1 MKNNN
6 YGFLKGLL
14 RAFTLAEVLIAIAI
28 VGVIAGLVLPTTIS
42 RAQNRGFE
50 QSYSRNVQTIEDAV
64 NALIV
69 SENKD
74 FFKSVMFSNTTPSS
88 YDNTSGEFIKKYLK
102 VSRYCGSGTDNAKLC
117 FPSTYFEYNGNAKEI
132 YNPNFAGACAKLKNG
147 ASICLQPQI
156 GATGAKGIIDLNGPS
171 GPNVLN
177 RDLRT
182 FELTAKTNSAK
193 DRTQDNVAVTLAPNL
208 GSESSDPCTTD
219 PNSLECCQTIS
230 PPSTTCCS
238 NYPSLSGCTVTPPP
252 PPTDPCTIDPY
263 SLDCCLKT
271 WVTPAN
277 KAWCC
282 QYEQIRTDV
291 YSGGKYLCATEVRWN
306 VIASPP
312 GNSQFGS
319 IRFALHVNNTNSNAA
334 ELKADIEYTYRY
346 VNYWDS
352 SCPNDVYNPNSTTVN
367 ITLNGHGSFSDYK
380 ESSRG
385 YKFCSQKNMSCKIYY
400 KGSLISNDCSGSKTI
415 Y

>member
-1 MKNNN
+1 MKK
-6 YGFLKGLL
+6 YLF
-14 RAFTLAEVLIAIAI
+14 AFTLAEVLIAIAI

-177 RDLRT
+177 RDLRE
-182 FELTAKTNSAK
+182 FSLISKTRAGK
-193 DRTQDNVAVTLAPNL
+193 DKTQDSVAVTIAPDL

-238 NYPSLSGCTVTPPP
+238 NYPSLPGCTVTPPP
-252 PPTDPCTIDPY
+252 PSDPCTSEPKG
-263 SLDCCLKT
+263 LACCQKQG
-271 WVTPAN
+271 VTDTN
-277 KAWCC
+277 KSWCC
-282 QYEQIRTDV
+282 TFDAIKNSSQWYYTCHQALSTKVTWEVALPPSYGSQYTVQFYAYGYHNLPGSFYATISHTALG
-291 YSGGKYLCATEVRWN
+291 SNPSMGGT
-306 VIASPP
+306 
-312 GNSQFGS
+312 
-319 IRFALHVNNTNSNAA
+319 
-334 ELKADIEYTYRY
+334 
-346 VNYWDS
+346 
-352 SCPNDVYNPNSTTVN
+352 STTGCTQPSAN
-367 ITLNGHGSFSDYK
+367 YQAESTYYPAQIKTFTISFGGRYCGMGDIT
-380 ESSRG
+380 
-385 YKFCSQKNMSCKIYY
+385 CKIYY
-400 KGSLISNDCSGSKTI
+400 NGKLVGNSCNGSTYIQP
-415 Y
+415 